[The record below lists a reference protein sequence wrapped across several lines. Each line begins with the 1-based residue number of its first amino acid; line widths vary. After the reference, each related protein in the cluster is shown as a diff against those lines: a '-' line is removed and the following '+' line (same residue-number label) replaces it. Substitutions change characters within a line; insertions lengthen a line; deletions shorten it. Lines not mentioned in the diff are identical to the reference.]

1 MGTERGD
8 ADGASLRSV
17 SVCVDVP
24 ARRGADGK
32 LPLARYVCMC
42 SGECGHC
49 YEWSFSIDPLYAR
62 SQLSGWKF
70 GAFLRSF
77 RSSSHNGCLINTGGN

>member
-1 MGTERGD
+1 MGIERGD

-42 SGECGHC
+42 SVECGHC
-49 YEWSFSIDPLYAR
+49 YEWSFSIDPICQIPTFRLEVW
-62 SQLSGWKF
+62 SLPPLF
-70 GAFLRSF
+70 SF
-77 RSSSHNGCLINTGGN
+77 FFP